1 MGFATRHNV
10 PVHCNQWGVKDEVY
24 DSNGRQQYARAML
37 NLFSEHKISSTYWL
51 WRSYKKE
58 GRDVT
63 EPVWGFELTHNDGPH
78 EALDEGMLSTLQEGF
93 VKTARAN
100 SGNVY
105 PCGAAAAGVDA
116 GFEVAPLDGTAEAK
130 ALTLAQQPPVRF
142 ATPPLSTNSADSGV
156 ECDPLMLEMRID
168 WSLLEPSSS
177 TGTPKRTVD
186 WPAPPGMLP
195 AGASTVAPPSPEL
208 PPPPSQPRP
217 SVVPPPPSP
226 SPPPP
231 PPPSPIPP
239 PPIPPLPAAPPTIL
253 HVHTTTPGPPPS
265 PMATASALMANHE
278 DRAAASTTTTATTS
292 HVARGRVEVA
302 IGLLLL
308 TVAAG
313 IAFLVRRRAATARS
327 AVRPATTAERVL
339 PSWARRWACKW
350 THTKVA
356 TVESSCASEKP
367 PSCRG
372 GAVPPPPPPSVIK
385 KVNPAREK
393 KRGGGGGVELEDERQ
408 RIAEA
413 IVRSS
418 RVDAAAAELD

>member
-1 MGFATRHNV
+1 
-10 PVHCNQWGVKDEVY
+10 
-24 DSNGRQQYARAML
+24 
-37 NLFSEHKISSTYWL
+37 
-51 WRSYKKE
+51 
-58 GRDVT
+58 
-63 EPVWGFELTHNDGPH
+63 
-78 EALDEGMLSTLQEGF
+78 
-93 VKTARAN
+93 
-100 SGNVY
+100 
-105 PCGAAAAGVDA
+105 
-116 GFEVAPLDGTAEAK
+116 
-130 ALTLAQQPPVRF
+130 
-142 ATPPLSTNSADSGV
+142 
-156 ECDPLMLEMRID
+156 
-168 WSLLEPSSS
+168 
-177 TGTPKRTVD
+177 
-186 WPAPPGMLP
+186 
-195 AGASTVAPPSPEL
+195 
-208 PPPPSQPRP
+208 
-217 SVVPPPPSP
+217 
-226 SPPPP
+226 
-231 PPPSPIPP
+231 
-239 PPIPPLPAAPPTIL
+239 
-253 HVHTTTPGPPPS
+253 
-265 PMATASALMANHE
+265 MAIASALMANHE